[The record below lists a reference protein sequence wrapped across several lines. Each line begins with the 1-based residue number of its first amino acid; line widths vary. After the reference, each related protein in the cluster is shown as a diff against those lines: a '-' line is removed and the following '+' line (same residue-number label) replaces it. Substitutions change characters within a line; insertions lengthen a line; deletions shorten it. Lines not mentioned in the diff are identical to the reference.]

1 MKLIP
6 ISAALLVAGLTIA
19 VSAAP
24 ALPVSPP
31 PFARGPA
38 ASAVFDAF
46 LAVARTTV
54 SDPSLVQRA
63 TASYEAAVKQ
73 YNAGDFAGA
82 QATAAGILQET
93 APAPLPQPSL
103 YPLLIPQP
111 QFYPI
116 ANPADIDQSFAVGTV
131 AVARQAMAQCGAP
144 SATPAPAV
152 VAQFAIAANDLL
164 ARSYNAAEVASEAV
178 VTACGQATQAYA
190 AQQAALPQ
198 PKSTPI
204 PMESY
209 SPIPVATL
217 IPDPALRGGPVP
229 VPTVAH

>member
-1 MKLIP
+1 MN
-6 ISAALLVAGLTIA
+6 
-19 VSAAP
+19 
-24 ALPVSPP
+24 
-31 PFARGPA
+31 
-38 ASAVFDAF
+38 
-46 LAVARTTV
+46 
-54 SDPSLVQRA
+54 PSLVQQA

-82 QATAAGILQET
+82 QATAAGVLQQT
-93 APAPLPQPSL
+93 APVPQPQPSL

-116 ANPADIDQSFAVGTV
+116 ANPADIDQAFATGTV

-144 SATPAPAV
+144 SATPAPAIQQ
-152 VAQFAIAANDLL
+152 QFAVAANELL
-164 ARSYNAAEVASEAV
+164 ARNYNPAEVASEAV

-198 PKSTPI
+198 PPSTPI

-209 SPIPVATL
+209 SPVPVATL
-217 IPDPALRGGPVP
+217 IPDPALKGGPVP
-229 VPTVAH
+229 VPTAAR